1 MPNFHLVDPEVVDT
15 RCILELRSLLSKS
28 EALSTL
34 KRVLSPNIAEHV

>member
-1 MPNFHLVDPEVVDT
+1 MPSFHLADPGDVDM

-34 KRVLSPNIAEHV
+34 KRVLSPSIAEHV